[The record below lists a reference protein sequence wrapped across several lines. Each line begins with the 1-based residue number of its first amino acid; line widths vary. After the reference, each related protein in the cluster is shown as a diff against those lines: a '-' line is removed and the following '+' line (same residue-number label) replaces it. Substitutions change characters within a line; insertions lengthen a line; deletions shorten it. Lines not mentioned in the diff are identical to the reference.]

1 MEARAIRKCANW
13 LPICGDYRTLIKDIP
28 LGSFLF
34 KIGRLWLA
42 VSYNKSGLGWGRG
55 GLSNCISC
63 RLLKVWRFGVFFAL
77 VGLVVITRVGSS
89 PMWLLRK
96 YDTGTRRALMLPD

>member
-1 MEARAIRKCANW
+1 MGARAIRKCANW
-13 LPICGDYRTLIKDIP
+13 TLIKDIP

-42 VSYNKSGLGWGRG
+42 VSYNKSDLGWGRG
-55 GLSNCISC
+55 G
-63 RLLKVWRFGVFFAL
+63 VWRFGFFFAL
-77 VGLVVITRVGSS
+77 VGLVAITRVGSS

-96 YDTGTRRALMLPD
+96 YDTGTRRALILPGN